1 MEIAL
6 NWDVVLIAAGIL
18 LFAYNFLLG
27 QDSTL
32 KLILS
37 IYIATLTAD
46 GVARLLQEYI
56 FEKSPAMTA
65 WIGDSMDETFLF
77 VRLGLFLLAIVI
89 FVVKGGFHIGL
100 DKHDHWAARMGIHAV
115 FSFLSAALFLATVLI
130 FFSGNSFVDGLQ
142 SVHEFSIY
150 KQSVVA
156 RILLGHYQVW
166 FSLPA
171 IGFLVSSFF
180 FERKN

>member
-1 MEIAL
+1 L
-6 NWDVVLIAAGIL
+6 RTTS
-18 LFAYNFLLG
+18 LLG

-46 GVARLLQEYI
+46 GVARLLQEFI

-65 WIGDSMDETFLF
+65 WVGDSMDQMFLF

-100 DKHDHWAARMGIHAV
+100 DKHDHWAARTAIHAI
-115 FSFLSAALFLATVLI
+115 FSALSAMLFLATVLI

-142 SVHEFSIY
+142 SATQFSVY
-150 KQSVVA
+150 EQSSVA
-156 RILLGHYQVW
+156 RLLLGHYQVW

-180 FERKN
+180 FERES

>member
-56 FEKSPAMTA
+56 F
-65 WIGDSMDETFLF
+65 
-77 VRLGLFLLAIVI
+77 
-89 FVVKGGFHIGL
+89 
-100 DKHDHWAARMGIHAV
+100 
-115 FSFLSAALFLATVLI
+115 
-130 FFSGNSFVDGLQ
+130 
-142 SVHEFSIY
+142 
-150 KQSVVA
+150 
-156 RILLGHYQVW
+156 
-166 FSLPA
+166 
-171 IGFLVSSFF
+171 
-180 FERKN
+180 